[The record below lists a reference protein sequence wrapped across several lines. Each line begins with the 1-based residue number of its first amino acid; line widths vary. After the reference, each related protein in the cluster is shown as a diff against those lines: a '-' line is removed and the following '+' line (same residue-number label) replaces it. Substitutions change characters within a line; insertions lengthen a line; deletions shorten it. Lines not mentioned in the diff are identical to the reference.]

1 MTRCVIFLLT
11 LYESQISND
20 KTLIR
25 TINSIKNNMRRNLST
40 MKELL
45 CFNIQS
51 VNFILKSDQLRTKSI
66 EEYKNSYKNDMLI

>member
-25 TINSIKNNMRRNLST
+25 TINSIRNNMRRNLST

>member
-1 MTRCVIFLLT
+1 MTRCVVFLLT

-25 TINSIKNNMRRNLST
+25 TINSIRKNMRRNLST

-51 VNFILKSDQLRTKSI
+51 VNFILNSDQLRTKSI
-66 EEYKNSYKNDMLI
+66 EDYKNSYKNDMLI

>member
-25 TINSIKNNMRRNLST
+25 TINSIRKNMRRNLST

-66 EEYKNSYKNDMLI
+66 EDYKNSYKNDMLI

>member
-1 MTRCVIFLLT
+1 MTRCVIFLMT

-25 TINSIKNNMRRNLST
+25 TINSIRENMRRNLTT

-51 VNFILKSDQLRTKSI
+51 VNFILKADQLRTKSI

>member
-25 TINSIKNNMRRNLST
+25 TINSIKTNMRRNLSV
-40 MKELL
+40 MRELL

-66 EEYKNSYKNDMLI
+66 EDYKNSYKNDMLI